1 MQKII
6 KLLKDSDYAKKNGII
21 TFFIV
26 LFWILFFIFD
36 SPSELIKYQL
46 GWVLFLLSIAII
58 IKWIVIIFNKNGKKP
73 ILSLAIQLCM
83 FSSIWFLIDISNA
96 LIELAKSIDFQHLH
110 SIFLVKNLMSSLLT
124 IISLNGIKI
133 FKTE

>member
-6 KLLKDSDYAKKNGII
+6 KLLKDTNYTKNGII

-26 LFWILFFIFD
+26 LFWFFFSIFN

-58 IKWIVIIFNKNGKKP
+58 IKWIIIIFNKNGKKP

-83 FSSIWFLIDISNA
+83 LSSIWFLIDISNA
-96 LIELAKSIDFQHLH
+96 LIELAKSIEFQYLN
-110 SIFLVKNLMSSLLT
+110 SIFFVKNLMSSLLT
-124 IISLNGIKI
+124 IISLNGIEI
-133 FKTE
+133 FKKE

>member
-110 SIFLVKNLMSSLLT
+110 SIFLVKNNVF
-124 IISLNGIKI
+124 IINHYIIKWY
-133 FKTE
+133 

>member
-6 KLLKDSDYAKKNGII
+6 KLLKDTDYAKNGII

-26 LFWILFFIFD
+26 LFWFFFFIFN

-83 FSSIWFLIDISNA
+83 LSSIWFLIDISNA
-96 LIELAKSIDFQHLH
+96 LIELAKSIEFQYLN
-110 SIFLVKNLMSSLLT
+110 SIFFVKNLMSSLLT
-124 IISLNGIKI
+124 IMSLNGIKI

>member
-6 KLLKDSDYAKKNGII
+6 KLLKDSDYTKNGILI
-21 TFFIV
+21 FFIV

-124 IISLNGIKI
+124 IISLNDIKI

>member
-6 KLLKDSDYAKKNGII
+6 KLLKYTDYAKNFII

-26 LFWILFFIFD
+26 LFWFFFFIFN

-83 FSSIWFLIDISNA
+83 LSSIWFLIDISNA
-96 LIELAKSIDFQHLH
+96 LIELAKSIEFQYLN
-110 SIFLVKNLMSSLLT
+110 SIFFVKNLMSSLLT
-124 IISLNGIKI
+124 IMSLNGIKI

>member
-1 MQKII
+1 M
-6 KLLKDSDYAKKNGII
+6 
-21 TFFIV
+21 V
-26 LFWILFFIFD
+26 LFFIFN

-83 FSSIWFLIDISNA
+83 LSSIWFLIDISNA
-96 LIELAKSIDFQHLH
+96 LIELAKSIEFQYLN
-110 SIFLVKNLMSSLLT
+110 SIFFVKNLMSSLLT
-124 IISLNGIKI
+124 IISLNGIEI
-133 FKTE
+133 FKKE

>member
-6 KLLKDSDYAKKNGII
+6 KLLKDTDFLAVCLMTFVII
-21 TFFIV
+21 CACIFLYFK
-26 LFWILFFIFD
+26 FD
-36 SPSELIKYQL
+36 SLSELIKYQL

>member
-6 KLLKDSDYAKKNGII
+6 KLLKDSDYTKNGIL
-21 TFFIV
+21 TFFIA
-26 LFWILFFIFD
+26 LSWSLFFIFD
-36 SPSELIKYQL
+36 LPSELIKSQF
-46 GWVLFLLSIAII
+46 GWVLFLISIAII

-96 LIELAKSIDFQHLH
+96 LIELAKSIEFQHSH

-133 FKTE
+133 FKKE

>member
-6 KLLKDSDYAKKNGII
+6 KLLKDSDYAKNGII

-36 SPSELIKYQL
+36 SPSELIKAQL
-46 GWVLFLLSIAII
+46 GWVLFLISIAII
-58 IKWIVIIFNKNGKKP
+58 IKWIVIIFKKNGKKP

-96 LIELAKSIDFQHLH
+96 LIELAKSIEFQHSH
-110 SIFLVKNLMSSLLT
+110 SIFFVKNLMSSLLT

>member
-6 KLLKDSDYAKKNGII
+6 KLLKDSDYTKNGILN
-21 TFFIV
+21 FFIA
-26 LFWILFFIFD
+26 LSWGLFFIFD
-36 SPSELIKYQL
+36 SPSELIKSQL
-46 GWVLFLLSIAII
+46 GWVLFLISIAII

-73 ILSLAIQLCM
+73 ILSLVIQLCM

-96 LIELAKSIDFQHLH
+96 LIELAKSIEFQHSH